1 MAVKVHLSGRCIT
14 KDWASLQR
22 NGWVK
27 TWDEG
32 EDGDVV
38 NVQYR
43 PANRI
48 QSLVD
53 TNNESVIS
61 THA

>member
-1 MAVKVHLSGRCIT
+1 M
-14 KDWASLQR
+14 
-22 NGWVK
+22 
-27 TWDEG
+27 
-32 EDGDVV
+32 GDREVV

-53 TNNESVIS
+53 EDNESVVRAS
-61 THA
+61 PPKANDG

>member
-1 MAVKVHLSGRCIT
+1 MAVKVHLSDRVIN

-32 EDGDVV
+32 DDGDVV

-43 PANRI
+43 PESQI

-53 TNNESVIS
+53 QDNNSVIS

>member
-1 MAVKVHLSGRCIT
+1 MAVKVHLSGRVIT
-14 KDWASLQR
+14 KDRVSLQR

-27 TWDEG
+27 TWDYD
-32 EDGDVV
+32 EDGDIV

-53 TNNESVIS
+53 EDNESVIS